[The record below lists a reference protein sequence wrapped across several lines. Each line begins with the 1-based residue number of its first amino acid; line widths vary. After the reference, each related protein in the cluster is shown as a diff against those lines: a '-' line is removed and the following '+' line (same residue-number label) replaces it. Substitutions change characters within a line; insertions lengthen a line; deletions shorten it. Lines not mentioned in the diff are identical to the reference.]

1 MDLYDMN
8 ECLEQALIHQ
18 WTLPSH
24 AIDVVN
30 VSNLQELIDPNQQV
44 LPFIEEKTS
53 RADAF
58 E

>member
-1 MDLYDMN
+1 MELYDRN
-8 ECLEQALIHQ
+8 ERLEQALIYQ

-30 VSNLQELIDPNQQV
+30 VSNLQDHIDPNQQV
-44 LPFIEEKTS
+44 FPFIEEETS
-53 RADAF
+53 RADAS